1 MLTEGYR
8 KGILEKE
15 KQIKM
20 HILQPT
26 LNHMN

>member
-1 MLTEGYR
+1 MLRGLQ

-15 KQIKM
+15 KWIKM

-26 LNHMN
+26 RNHMN